1 MGKRSKKFVGQCIRR
16 VRMYYHGQA
25 EITTWWILYFLRGF
39 LSSAIKAFHVNESV
53 LANSFRIITLKDKST
68 LIT

>member
-25 EITTWWILYFLRGF
+25 EITTWWILYFLTAF
-39 LSSAIKAFHVNESV
+39 LSSATKAFHVNESA
-53 LANSFRIITLKDKST
+53 LPNLLRIITLKDNST